1 MNVSK
6 NVLVI
11 NGPNL
16 NLLGKRE
23 PGIYGADT
31 MESLILRL
39 KSVADGLGVNLSDF
53 QSNYEGAIVD
63 RIHQA
68 MGKEDFIVI
77 NPGAYTHTSI
87 AIRDAFLGTKIPF
100 IEVHI
105 SNIFRREEFRHHSY
119 LSDVSSGV
127 ICGLGTDG
135 YEFALTKAVRI
146 LEKGDAAS

>member
-1 MNVSK
+1 MNVAK

-31 MESLILRL
+31 LESVIIRL
-39 KSVADGLGVNLSDF
+39 KSIADRSGVNLSDF
-53 QSNYEGAIVD
+53 QSNSEGAIVD

-105 SNIFRREEFRHHSY
+105 SNIFKREEFRHHSY
-119 LSDVSSGV
+119 LSDVASGV

-135 YEFALTKAVRI
+135 YEFALIKAIR
-146 LEKGDAAS
+146 LMEKGDATI